1 MYPVKEMH
9 EAGVTISGASDAPV
23 TPFVVLDEIEVGVTR
38 NSPFPEEENTDMTR
52 WPEQG
57 LTAYQMLEA
66 YTKNVAYQNFME
78 DAVGTVEVG
87 KFADLVVLDANILE
101 VDPKEI
107 SSAKVVYTISDGRIV
122 YEG

>member
-1 MYPVKEMH
+1 
-9 EAGVTISGASDAPV
+9 
-23 TPFVVLDEIEVGVTR
+23 
-38 NSPFPEEENTDMTR
+38 MTR

-57 LTAYQMLEA
+57 LTAYQLLEA
-66 YTKNVAYQNFME
+66 YTKNDAYQNFM
-78 DAVGTVEVG
+78 DDIIGTIEVG